1 MLNIY
6 IIALKKVA
14 YFAGGCFWCT
24 EAIYQNIKGVEE
36 VISGYIGGSIK
47 NPTYR
52 EVCSG
57 RTGHAEAV
65 RVIYD
70 QTLVSFKL
78 LVAIFFSTHDPTTL
92 NRQGADVGTQYRS
105 AIFYTFE
112 NQRKIIEQVI
122 SELTEQRIFDA
133 PLVTEVNAEM
143 PFYTAEKEHNNYF
156 NNNSEQPYCQAVI
169 EPKIKKFIETYKTH
183 LK

>member
-1 MLNIY
+1 MNIY

-47 NPTYR
+47 NPSYR
-52 EVCSG
+52 EICSG

-65 RVIYD
+65 RVVYD
-70 QTLVSFKL
+70 QTLVPFNL

-105 AIFYTFE
+105 ALFYTSE
-112 NQRKIIEQVI
+112 NQRKIIDQVI
-122 SELTEQRIFDA
+122 TELTQQSIFDA

-143 PFYTAEKEHNNYF
+143 PFYIAEKEHNNYF
-156 NNNSEQPYCQAVI
+156 NNNREQPYCQAVI
-169 EPKIKKFIETYKTH
+169 EPKINKFIETYKAH

>member
-1 MLNIY
+1 MFYIY

-47 NPTYR
+47 NPSYR

-57 RTGHAEAV
+57 RTGHAEAI
-65 RVIYD
+65 RVVYD
-70 QTLVSFKL
+70 ETLVPFNL

-105 AIFYTFE
+105 ALFYTSE
-112 NQRKIIEQVI
+112 NQRKIIDQVI
-122 SELTEQRIFDA
+122 TELTQQSIFDA

-143 PFYTAEKEHNNYF
+143 PFYAAEKEHNNYF
-156 NNNSEQPYCQAVI
+156 NNNREQPYCQAVI
-169 EPKIKKFIETYKTH
+169 EPKIKKFIETYKAH

>member
-1 MLNIY
+1 MFYIY

-47 NPTYR
+47 NPSYR

-57 RTGHAEAV
+57 RTGHAEAI
-65 RVIYD
+65 RVVYD
-70 QTLVSFKL
+70 ETLVPFNL

-105 AIFYTFE
+105 ALFYTSE
-112 NQRKIIEQVI
+112 NQRKIIDQVI
-122 SELTEQRIFDA
+122 TELTQQSIFDA

-143 PFYTAEKEHNNYF
+143 PFYIAEKEHNNYF
-156 NNNSEQPYCQAVI
+156 NNNREQPYCQAVI
-169 EPKIKKFIETYKTH
+169 EPKINKFIETYKAH

>member
-1 MLNIY
+1 MNIY

-47 NPTYR
+47 NPSYR
-52 EVCSG
+52 EICSG

-65 RVIYD
+65 RVVYD
-70 QTLVSFKL
+70 ETLVSFNL

-105 AIFYTFE
+105 ALFYTSE
-112 NQRKIIEQVI
+112 NQRKIIDQVI
-122 SELTEQRIFDA
+122 TELTQQSIFDA

-143 PFYTAEKEHNNYF
+143 PFYIAEREHNNYF
-156 NNNSEQPYCQAVI
+156 NNNREQPYCQAVI
-169 EPKIKKFIETYKTH
+169 EPKINKFIETYKAH

>member
-1 MLNIY
+1 MNIY

-47 NPTYR
+47 NPSYR

-65 RVIYD
+65 RVVYD
-70 QTLVSFKL
+70 QTLVSFNL

-105 AIFYTFE
+105 AIFYTSE
-112 NQRKIIEQVI
+112 NQRKIIDQVI
-122 SELTEQRIFDA
+122 KELTQQSIFDA
-133 PLVTEVNAEM
+133 PIVTEINAEM

-156 NNNSEQPYCQAVI
+156 NNNREQPYCQAVI
-169 EPKIKKFIETYKTH
+169 EPKINKFIETYKAR

>member
-1 MLNIY
+1 M
-6 IIALKKVA
+6 KKVA

-36 VISGYIGGSIK
+36 VISGYIGGSMK
-47 NPTYR
+47 NPSYR

-65 RVIYD
+65 RVVYD
-70 QTLVSFKL
+70 QTLVSFNL
-78 LVAIFFSTHDPTTL
+78 LVAIFFSTHEPTTL

-105 AIFYTFE
+105 ALFYTSE
-112 NQRKIIEQVI
+112 NQRKIIDQVI
-122 SELTEQRIFDA
+122 TELTQQSIFDA

-143 PFYTAEKEHNNYF
+143 PVSY
-156 NNNSEQPYCQAVI
+156 
-169 EPKIKKFIETYKTH
+169 TH
-183 LK
+183 LTLPTILLV

>member
-1 MLNIY
+1 MFYIY

-47 NPTYR
+47 NPSYR

-57 RTGHAEAV
+57 RTGHAEAI
-65 RVIYD
+65 RVVYD
-70 QTLVSFKL
+70 QTLVSFNL

-105 AIFYTFE
+105 ALFYTSE
-112 NQRKIIEQVI
+112 NQRKIIDQVI
-122 SELTEQRIFDA
+122 TELTQQSIFDA

-143 PFYTAEKEHNNYF
+143 PFYIAEKEHNNYF
-156 NNNSEQPYCQAVI
+156 NNNREQPYCQAVI
-169 EPKIKKFIETYKTH
+169 EPKIKKFIETYKAH

>member
-1 MLNIY
+1 MNIY
-6 IIALKKVA
+6 IIVLKKVA

-47 NPTYR
+47 NPSYR
-52 EVCSG
+52 EICSG

-65 RVIYD
+65 RVVYD
-70 QTLVSFKL
+70 QTLVSFNL

-105 AIFYTFE
+105 ALFYTSE
-112 NQRKIIEQVI
+112 NQRKIIYQVI
-122 SELTEQRIFDA
+122 TELTQQSIFDA

-143 PFYTAEKEHNNYF
+143 PFYIAEREHRNYF
-156 NNNSEQPYCQAVI
+156 NNNREQPYCQAVI
-169 EPKIKKFIETYKTH
+169 EPKINKFIETYKAH